1 MPAPSSFLIFI
12 SHTRALKR
20 SRVMLSILILAAVA
34 GAWRIARLALQGL
47 RELPRA
53 NEDMVFF

>member
-1 MPAPSSFLIFI
+1 
-12 SHTRALKR
+12 
-20 SRVMLSILILAAVA
+20 MLSILILAAVA